1 MRRSVRRAVTGIV
14 ATASAAT
21 VPLAGAMP
29 GSAATPVTT
38 GLSRSAAAQ
47 PQSAVATA
55 ALPLGCQPL
64 ASALMPTGQLTE
76 VITVNEHP
84 LRPPYWEDIYRSIAP
99 AGTVTALTSTSTQWD
114 RVNYPPVYLYS
125 RQFFVRS
132 GALYFG
138 STTYNTVKQTKSFT
152 SRQVGSS
159 WQPFRHLA
167 DSSDPWTGYKK
178 AGSLY
183 GVNSNTGT
191 LHRYRVSEQTWGKPV
206 LTHTGSKTGFG
217 GIRSLTLAYQYR
229 PWASDGQDALLATTS
244 KGALL
249 LITMP
254 RTGSFAPRTTVLRSS
269 TWYFDDL
276 AVTNCGSGWALL
288 AVKKSMKQ
296 AHLYY
301 IPAYNGSNTRFTYVG
316 RIGTSWSASRTAG
329 FWSDAEV
336 PLRQWNP

>member
-1 MRRSVRRAVTGIV
+1 MRRPVLRAVIGSLALALAAGAPLIV
-14 ATASAAT
+14 AT
-21 VPLAGAMP
+21 P
-29 GSAATPVTT
+29 GSAATPAV
-38 GLSRSAAAQ
+38 AAQ
-47 PQSAVATA
+47 PRSVVAA
-55 ALPLGCQPL
+55 GSLPLGCQPL
-64 ASALMPTGQLTE
+64 ASAVMPTGQLVE
-76 VITVNEHP
+76 MITDHDRP
-84 LRPPYWEDIYRSIAP
+84 LRAPYPEDIYRSIAP
-99 AGTVTALTSTSTQWD
+99 AGTVTTLASTSTQWD
-114 RVNYPPVYLYS
+114 TVNYPPVYLYS

-138 STTYNTVKQTKSFT
+138 TTTYNTVKQTKSFT
-152 SRQVGSS
+152 SRQVGTS
-159 WQPFRHLA
+159 WAPFHHLA
-167 DSSDPWTGYKK
+167 DSSDSWTGNRK

-183 GVNSNTGT
+183 GVNSRTGT
-191 LHRYRVSEQTWGKPV
+191 LNRYRVTEKTWGKPS

-249 LITMP
+249 LITIP
-254 RTGSFAPRTTVLRSS
+254 RSGTFAPRTTVLRSS

-276 AVTNCGSGWALL
+276 AVSNCGSGWALL
-288 AVKKSMKQ
+288 AVKKGVKQ

-301 IPAYNGSNTRFTYVG
+301 IPAYNGSRTRFTYIG
-316 RIGTSWSASRTAG
+316 RIGTTWSASRTAG